1 MHERAQN
8 SFLGFNPKQLLSLGN
23 QRGRWTR
30 LEKCSGNSYPHEVD
44 TGSEDIKAARMDTDP
59 LDDIEQLILA
69 LLHKQGKDYLPIKQI
84 VARLPVA
91 PRRRLALSTAQP
103 SATLLHKLSPYLGK
117 RLQVYKSSKSTYIGH
132 NLPLEELI
140 VRCIQ
145 QKPGVSTKQLGIQLP
160 ITKQPYIAT
169 LNRLFKS
176 GAVVC
181 TLRENH
187 TLCLSMAAA
196 HAPLAVPTPTEPGD
210 DRLAF
215 KEAYTKVGQGRD
227 FVRIHRLRTTL
238 GWPRA
243 HFDRVLR
250 ELMVDYAVELHAGDP
265 SLFTDTDL
273 SDSFTD
279 EHGTLYLTLSWRG
292 QP

>member
-1 MHERAQN
+1 MDR
-8 SFLGFNPKQLLSLGN
+8 NP
-23 QRGRWTR
+23 
-30 LEKCSGNSYPHEVD
+30 
-44 TGSEDIKAARMDTDP
+44 A
-59 LDDIEQLILA
+59 DDIEQLILA
-69 LLHKQGKDYLPIKQI
+69 VLHKHGKDYLPVKQI

-91 PRRRLALSTAQP
+91 PRRRLSLSTAQA
-103 SATLLHKLSPYLGK
+103 STALVHKLSPYLGQ
-117 RLQVYKSSKSTYIGH
+117 RLQVYKGSRSTYIGH
-132 NLPLEELI
+132 NLSLEEII
-140 VRCIQ
+140 VRRIQ
-145 QKPGVSTKQLGIQLP
+145 QQPGVSTKQLGLQLP
-160 ITKQPYIAT
+160 ITKQPYITT
-169 LNRLFKS
+169 LNRLLKS

-187 TLCLSMAAA
+187 TLCLSIGTAQG
-196 HAPLAVPTPTEPGD
+196 PLPAPTPAEPGD

-215 KEAYTKVGQGRD
+215 KEAYAKAGQGRD
-227 FVRIHRLRTTL
+227 FVRIHRLRAAL

-250 ELMVDYAVELHAGDP
+250 ELMADYAVELHAGDP